1 MDAFKEWFATSLIA
15 SWLRAFAAIVIAM
28 FIADGA
34 DVFAVDATDIRTW
47 TAAGL
52 AAILPLVA
60 RYLNPNDV
68 EFGRGSINASDRF
81 DVFGDDEE

>member
-1 MDAFKEWFATSLIA
+1 MDTFKEWFATSIIA
-15 SWLRAFAAIVIAM
+15 SWLRAFAAIVLAM

-52 AAILPLVA
+52 AAVLPLAV
-60 RYLNPNDV
+60 RWLNDSDV
-68 EFGRGSINASDRF
+68 EFGRGSVGSSDRF